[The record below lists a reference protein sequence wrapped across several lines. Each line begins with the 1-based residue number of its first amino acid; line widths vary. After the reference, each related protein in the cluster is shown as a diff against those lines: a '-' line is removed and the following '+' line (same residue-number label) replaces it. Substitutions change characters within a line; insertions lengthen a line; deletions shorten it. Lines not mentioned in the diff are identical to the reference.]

1 MYVEKIKYLKES
13 IMTDALKNKL
23 LKLISKIKEYE
34 NSHEEELKSDIQDSY
49 DFQVLINEIFNY
61 FYELSSSIF
70 DNFVCEGGSEE
81 YSYKSFKLFYINIYY
96 SFLKEFFVENTD
108 IKRFFSKIN
117 KNQYQKIYATCE
129 DSLFNFIAYYFF
141 SSKNSDHKTK
151 IEHILKN
158 IIHFDC
164 DTSDKE
170 KRYKK
175 ILFMHYKE
183 SVCNEILSYMNKIKD
198 KMREI
203 HKEIFSIRII
213 VKILKTRYYDF
224 NKENGIKKLI
234 EKHDPVFS
242 TYIYPLNSSYADNS
256 LISRE
261 SLWDNVKFFKNKIK
275 NKNKEYSDLDKIYHV
290 QDAKYSHVFNLTQ
303 EEFEKG
309 E

>member
-1 MYVEKIKYLKES
+1 MSVEKIKYLKES
-13 IMTDALKNKL
+13 IMTDTLKNKL
-23 LKLISKIKEYE
+23 LNLIIKIKEYE
-34 NSHEEELKSDIQDSY
+34 NLHKNELNLEYQTSY

-96 SFLKEFFVENTD
+96 SFLKEFFVENPD

-141 SSKNSDHKTK
+141 SSNSEHKTK

-164 DTSDKE
+164 DTPDKE
-170 KRYKK
+170 KRYKR

-203 HKEIFSIRII
+203 HKEIASIRII

-224 NKENGIKKLI
+224 NKEYGIKKLI
-234 EKHDPVFS
+234 KKHNPVFP
-242 TYIYPLNSSYADNS
+242 TYIYPINSSYADNS

-275 NKNKEYSDLDKIYHV
+275 NKNKEYSDLEKIYHV

-303 EEFEKG
+303 EKFENDK
-309 E
+309 

>member
-13 IMTDALKNKL
+13 IMTDTLKNKL
-23 LKLISKIKEYE
+23 LNLIIKIKEYE
-34 NSHEEELKSDIQDSY
+34 NLHKQELNSGYQTSY

-96 SFLKEFFVENTD
+96 SFLKEFFVENPD

-141 SSKNSDHKTK
+141 SSNSEHKTK

-164 DTSDKE
+164 DTPDKE
-170 KRYKK
+170 KRYKR

-203 HKEIFSIRII
+203 HKEIASIRII
-213 VKILKTRYYDF
+213 IKILKTRYYDF
-224 NKENGIKKLI
+224 NKEYGIKNLI
-234 EKHDPVFS
+234 EKDNLVFS
-242 TYIYPLNSSYADNS
+242 KYIYSINSSYTDNS

-261 SLWDNVKFFKNKIK
+261 SLWDNVKFFKNEIK
-275 NKNKEYSDLDKIYHV
+275 NKNKEYSDLEKIYHV
-290 QDAKYSHVFNLTQ
+290 QDEKYSHAFNLTQ
-303 EEFEKG
+303 EEFENDK
-309 E
+309 

>member
-13 IMTDALKNKL
+13 IMTDTLKNKL
-23 LKLISKIKEYE
+23 LNLIIKIKEYE
-34 NSHEEELKSDIQDSY
+34 NLHKQELNSGYQTSY

-96 SFLKEFFVENTD
+96 SFLKEFFVENPD

-141 SSKNSDHKTK
+141 SSNSEHKTK

-164 DTSDKE
+164 DTPDKE
-170 KRYKK
+170 KRYKR

-203 HKEIFSIRII
+203 HKEIASIRII
-213 VKILKTRYYDF
+213 VKILKTRY
-224 NKENGIKKLI
+224 
-234 EKHDPVFS
+234 
-242 TYIYPLNSSYADNS
+242 
-256 LISRE
+256 
-261 SLWDNVKFFKNKIK
+261 
-275 NKNKEYSDLDKIYHV
+275 
-290 QDAKYSHVFNLTQ
+290 
-303 EEFEKG
+303 
-309 E
+309 

>member
-1 MYVEKIKYLKES
+1 MYIEKIKYLKES
-13 IMTDALKNKL
+13 IMTDTLKNKL
-23 LKLISKIKEYE
+23 LDLVNKIKEYE
-34 NSHEEELKSDIQDSY
+34 NSHKKELKSKCQDSY
-49 DFQVLINEIFNY
+49 DFKVLINEIFNY

-81 YSYKSFKLFYINIYY
+81 YSYKSFKFFYINIYY
-96 SFLKEFFVENTD
+96 SFLKEFFVENID

-129 DSLFNFIAYYFF
+129 DSLFNFIAHYFF
-141 SSKNSDHKTK
+141 SSNSEYKPK

-158 IIHFDC
+158 IIQFDC

-170 KRYKK
+170 KRYKR
-175 ILFMHYKE
+175 ILFLHYKE

-203 HKEIFSIRII
+203 HKEVSSLRII

-224 NKENGIKKLI
+224 NKEYGLKKLI
-234 EKHDPVFS
+234 EKNNPVFP
-242 TYIYPLNSSYADNS
+242 TYIYPINSSKTDNS
-256 LISRE
+256 LISKE
-261 SLWDNVKFFKNKIK
+261 SLWENVEFFKNVIK
-275 NKNKEYSDLDKIYHV
+275 NKNKEYSDLEKIYHV
-290 QDAKYSHVFNLTQ
+290 QGEKYSRTFNLTQ
-303 EEFEKG
+303 DKFEKD

>member
-13 IMTDALKNKL
+13 IMTDTLKNKL
-23 LKLISKIKEYE
+23 LDLINKIKEYE
-34 NSHEEELKSDIQDSY
+34 NLHKKELNSGYQTSY

-61 FYELSSSIF
+61 FYELSASIF

-141 SSKNSDHKTK
+141 SSNSEHKTK

-170 KRYKK
+170 KRYKR

-183 SVCNEILSYMNKIKD
+183 SVCNEIISYMNKIKD

-203 HKEIFSIRII
+203 HKEIASIRII

-224 NKENGIKKLI
+224 NKEYGIKKLI
-234 EKHDPVFS
+234 EKDNPVFPK
-242 TYIYPLNSSYADNS
+242 YIYPINSSYTDNS

-261 SLWDNVKFFKNKIK
+261 TLWDNVKFFKNEIK
-275 NKNKEYSDLDKIYHV
+275 NKNKEYSDLEKIYHV
-290 QDAKYSHVFNLTQ
+290 QDAKYSRVFNLTQ
-303 EEFEKG
+303 EEFENDK
-309 E
+309 

>member
-1 MYVEKIKYLKES
+1 MYVDKIKYLKES
-13 IMTDALKNKL
+13 IMTDTLKNKL
-23 LKLISKIKEYE
+23 LDLVNKIKEYE
-34 NSHEEELKSDIQDSY
+34 NSHKKELKSKYQDSY
-49 DFQVLINEIFNY
+49 DFKVLINEIFNY

-81 YSYKSFKLFYINIYY
+81 YSYKSFKFFYINIYY
-96 SFLKEFFVENTD
+96 SFLKEFFVENID

-129 DSLFNFIAYYFF
+129 DSLFNFIAHYFF
-141 SSKNSDHKTK
+141 SSNSEYKPK

-158 IIHFDC
+158 IIQFDC

-170 KRYKK
+170 KRYKR
-175 ILFMHYKE
+175 ILFLHYKE

-203 HKEIFSIRII
+203 HKEVSSLRII

-224 NKENGIKKLI
+224 NKEYGLKKLI
-234 EKHDPVFS
+234 EKNNPVFP
-242 TYIYPLNSSYADNS
+242 TYIYPINSSKTDNS
-256 LISRE
+256 LISKE
-261 SLWDNVKFFKNKIK
+261 SLWENVEFFKNVIK
-275 NKNKEYSDLDKIYHV
+275 NKNKEYSDLEKIYHV
-290 QDAKYSHVFNLTQ
+290 QGEKYSRTFNLTQ
-303 EEFEKG
+303 EKFEKD

>member
-13 IMTDALKNKL
+13 IMTDTLKNKL
-23 LKLISKIKEYE
+23 LDLINKIKEYE
-34 NSHEEELKSDIQDSY
+34 NLHKKELNSGYQSSY
-49 DFQVLINEIFNY
+49 EFQVLINEIFNY
-61 FYELSSSIF
+61 FYELSASIF

-141 SSKNSDHKTK
+141 SSNSEHKTK

-170 KRYKK
+170 KRYKR

-183 SVCNEILSYMNKIKD
+183 SVCNEIISYMNKIKD

-203 HKEIFSIRII
+203 HKEIASIRII
-213 VKILKTRYYDF
+213 VTILKTRYYDF
-224 NKENGIKKLI
+224 NKEYGIKKLI
-234 EKHDPVFS
+234 EKDNPVFP
-242 TYIYPLNSSYADNS
+242 TYIYPINSSHTDNS

-261 SLWDNVKFFKNKIK
+261 SLWDNVKFFKNEIK
-275 NKNKEYSDLDKIYHV
+275 NKNKEYSDLEKIYHV
-290 QDAKYSHVFNLTQ
+290 QDAKYSRAFNLTQ
-303 EEFEKG
+303 EEFENDK
-309 E
+309 

>member
-13 IMTDALKNKL
+13 IMTDTLKNKL
-23 LKLISKIKEYE
+23 LDLINKIKEYE
-34 NSHEEELKSDIQDSY
+34 NLHKKELNSGYQSSY
-49 DFQVLINEIFNY
+49 EFQVLINEIFNY
-61 FYELSSSIF
+61 FYELSASIF

-141 SSKNSDHKTK
+141 SSNTEHKTK

-170 KRYKK
+170 KRYKR

-183 SVCNEILSYMNKIKD
+183 SVCNEIVSYMNKIKD

-203 HKEIFSIRII
+203 HKEIASIRII

-224 NKENGIKKLI
+224 NKEYGIKKLI
-234 EKHDPVFS
+234 EKNNPVFPK
-242 TYIYPLNSSYADNS
+242 YIYPLNSSCTDNS

-261 SLWDNVKFFKNKIK
+261 SLWDNVKFFKNEIK
-275 NKNKEYSDLDKIYHV
+275 NKNKEYSDLEKIYHV
-290 QDAKYSHVFNLTQ
+290 QDAKYSHAFNLTQ
-303 EEFEKG
+303 EEFENDK
-309 E
+309 

>member
-13 IMTDALKNKL
+13 IMTDTLKNKL
-23 LKLISKIKEYE
+23 LDLVNKIKEYE
-34 NSHEEELKSDIQDSY
+34 NSHKKELKLKCQDSY
-49 DFQVLINEIFNY
+49 DFKVLINEIFNY

-96 SFLKEFFVENTD
+96 SFLKEFFVENID

-129 DSLFNFIAYYFF
+129 DSLFNFIAHYFF
-141 SSKNSDHKTK
+141 SSNSEYKPK

-158 IIHFDC
+158 IIQFDC

-170 KRYKK
+170 KRYKR
-175 ILFMHYKE
+175 ILFLHYKE
-183 SVCNEILSYMNKIKD
+183 SVCNEMLSYMNKIKD

-203 HKEIFSIRII
+203 HKEIASIRII

-224 NKENGIKKLI
+224 NKEYGIKKLI
-234 EKHDPVFS
+234 EKHNPVFP
-242 TYIYPLNSSYADNS
+242 TYIYPINSSYAYNS

-290 QDAKYSHVFNLTQ
+290 QGEKYSRAFELTQ
-303 EEFEKG
+303 EKFEKG